1 MPIQTKDIRTF
12 QCFHCKNS
20 NEACIYLDKS
30 RKQNKKNDKKIIML
44 IIIIKHIHTVELSD

>member
-1 MPIQTKDIRTF
+1 MPIQTKDINTF
-12 QCFHCKNS
+12 QCLHCKNS
-20 NEACIYLDKS
+20 NKACIYLDKS